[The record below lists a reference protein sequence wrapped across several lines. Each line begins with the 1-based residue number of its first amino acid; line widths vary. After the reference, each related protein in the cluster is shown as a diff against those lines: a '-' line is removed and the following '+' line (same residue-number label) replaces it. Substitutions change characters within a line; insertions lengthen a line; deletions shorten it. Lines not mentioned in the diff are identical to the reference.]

1 MDQQFAGLE
10 QIAQEE
16 IDVGMLQTY
25 LQQLPDK
32 APAVRHP
39 GAAGAGGLF
48 HRCAGDQAGARDR
61 PPFFKAGQCG
71 YRCFAVSGFFYQ
83 DCAVYPASVHDR
95 FRFGLDAT
103 SVVALLGSAGVAIGL
118 AIQGSLSNFAGG
130 VLILLLKPFRVDDYI
145 KVDNDGH
152 EGTVKEI
159 QLFYTKLSTPNN
171 HVVII
176 PNGTLSNSS
185 ILNMSTL
192 TERRMDILVG
202 ISYDA
207 DIRQAREVIMKVL
220 EEDESVLATKDRR
233 VFVDTLADSGVNL
246 NVRCWADNE
255 TYWECK
261 WRITEKIKYAL
272 DEAGISIPYPQLD
285 VHIAPPGGWCRKII
299 FKKLFIFFLQKGQEI
314 SIIVLVAGT
323 CWNSAVGSATD
334 S

>member
-1 MDQQFAGLE
+1 MGMEKQAAGLE

-16 IDVGMLQTY
+16 IDVGLIQTY
-25 LQQLPDK
+25 VQQLPDK
-32 APAVRHP
+32 ALRFGIRVLLALVVFFIGVQVIKLVR
-39 GAAGAGGLF
+39 GIVRRSLKRGNADIGVSQFLDSFIKTVLYILLLF
-48 HRCAGDQAGARDR
+48 MIA
-61 PPFFKAGQCG
+61 
-71 YRCFAVSGFFYQ
+71 SG
-83 DCAVYPASVHDR
+83 
-95 FRFGLDAT
+95 FGLDAT

-130 VLILLLKPFRVDDYI
+130 GLILLLKPFRVDDYI

-285 VHIAPPGGWCRKII
+285 VHIAPPGEC
-299 FKKLFIFFLQKGQEI
+299 
-314 SIIVLVAGT
+314 AGK
-323 CWNSAVGSATD
+323 
-334 S
+334 

>member
-1 MDQQFAGLE
+1 MDGQLAGLE

-16 IDVGMLQTY
+16 IDMGLLQAY

-32 APAVRHP
+32 ALRFCVRVLMAVIVFLVGMQLIRLVRRIVRRSLQR
-39 GAAGAGGLF
+39 GNADMGVIQFLDSF
-48 HRCAGDQAGARDR
+48 I
-61 PPFFKAGQCG
+61 KAVL
-71 YRCFAVSGFFYQ
+71 YILLVFMIASG
-83 DCAVYPASVHDR
+83 
-95 FRFGLDAT
+95 FGLDAT

-118 AIQGSLSNFAGG
+118 AVQGSLSNFAGG

-145 KVDNDGH
+145 KIDNEGH

-176 PNGTLSNSS
+176 PNGALSNSS

-207 DIRQAREVIMKVL
+207 DIRQAREVIMRVL
-220 EEDESVLATKDRR
+220 EEDESVLTSKDRR
-233 VFVDTLADSGVNL
+233 VFVEELADSGVNL
-246 NVRCWADNE
+246 NVRCWADNDE
-255 TYWECK
+255 YWECK

-285 VHIAPPGGWCRKII
+285 VH
-299 FKKLFIFFLQKGQEI
+299 LSSDVDNQKER
-314 SIIVLVAGT
+314 
-323 CWNSAVGSATD
+323 
-334 S
+334 

>member
-1 MDQQFAGLE
+1 MGMEKQAAGLE

-16 IDVGMLQTY
+16 IDVGLIQTY
-25 LQQLPDK
+25 VQQLPDK
-32 APAVRHP
+32 ALRFGIRVLLALVVFFIGVQVIKLVRRIVRRSLKRGNADIGVSQFLDSFIKAVLYILL
-39 GAAGAGGLF
+39 LF
-48 HRCAGDQAGARDR
+48 MIA
-61 PPFFKAGQCG
+61 
-71 YRCFAVSGFFYQ
+71 SG
-83 DCAVYPASVHDR
+83 
-95 FRFGLDAT
+95 FGLDAT

-192 TERRMDILVG
+192 TERRMDIPVG

-272 DEAGISIPYPQLD
+272 DEAGIAIPYPQLD
-285 VHIAPPGGWCRKII
+285 VHIAPPGDG
-299 FKKLFIFFLQKGQEI
+299 
-314 SIIVLVAGT
+314 AGK
-323 CWNSAVGSATD
+323 
-334 S
+334 

>member
-1 MDQQFAGLE
+1 MGMEKQAAGLE

-16 IDVGMLQTY
+16 IDVGLIQIY
-25 LQQLPDK
+25 VQQLPDK
-32 APAVRHP
+32 ALRFGIRVLLALVVFFIGVQVIKLVR
-39 GAAGAGGLF
+39 GIVRRSLKRGNADIGVSQFLDSFIKTVLYILLLF
-48 HRCAGDQAGARDR
+48 MIA
-61 PPFFKAGQCG
+61 
-71 YRCFAVSGFFYQ
+71 SG
-83 DCAVYPASVHDR
+83 
-95 FRFGLDAT
+95 FGLDAT

-285 VHIAPPGGWCRKII
+285 VHIAPPGEC
-299 FKKLFIFFLQKGQEI
+299 
-314 SIIVLVAGT
+314 AGK
-323 CWNSAVGSATD
+323 
-334 S
+334 

>member
-1 MDQQFAGLE
+1 M
-10 QIAQEE
+10 
-16 IDVGMLQTY
+16 
-25 LQQLPDK
+25 
-32 APAVRHP
+32 
-39 GAAGAGGLF
+39 
-48 HRCAGDQAGARDR
+48 
-61 PPFFKAGQCG
+61 
-71 YRCFAVSGFFYQ
+71 
-83 DCAVYPASVHDR
+83 
-95 FRFGLDAT
+95 
-103 SVVALLGSAGVAIGL
+103 
-118 AIQGSLSNFAGG
+118 
-130 VLILLLKPFRVDDYI
+130 
-145 KVDNDGH
+145 
-152 EGTVKEI
+152 
-159 QLFYTKLSTPNN
+159 
-171 HVVII
+171 VII

-285 VHIAPPGGWCRKII
+285 VHIAPPGEC
-299 FKKLFIFFLQKGQEI
+299 
-314 SIIVLVAGT
+314 AGK
-323 CWNSAVGSATD
+323 
-334 S
+334 

>member
-1 MDQQFAGLE
+1 MDGQLAGLE

-16 IDVGMLQTY
+16 IDMGLLQAY

-32 APAVRHP
+32 ALRFGVRVLMAVIVFLVGMQLIRLVRRIVRRSLQR
-39 GAAGAGGLF
+39 GNADMGVIQFLDSF
-48 HRCAGDQAGARDR
+48 I
-61 PPFFKAGQCG
+61 KAVL
-71 YRCFAVSGFFYQ
+71 YILLVFMIASG
-83 DCAVYPASVHDR
+83 
-95 FRFGLDAT
+95 FGLDAT

-118 AIQGSLSNFAGG
+118 AVQGSLSNFAGG

-176 PNGTLSNSS
+176 PNGALSNSS

-207 DIRQAREVIMKVL
+207 DIRQAREVIMRVL
-220 EEDESVLATKDRR
+220 EEDESVLTSKDRR
-233 VFVDTLADSGVNL
+233 VFVEELADSSVNL
-246 NVRCWADNE
+246 NVRCWADNDE
-255 TYWECK
+255 YWECK

-285 VHIAPPGGWCRKII
+285 VH
-299 FKKLFIFFLQKGQEI
+299 LSSDVDNQKER
-314 SIIVLVAGT
+314 
-323 CWNSAVGSATD
+323 
-334 S
+334 

>member
-1 MDQQFAGLE
+1 MGMEKQAAGLE

-16 IDVGMLQTY
+16 IDVGLIQTY
-25 LQQLPDK
+25 VQQLPDK
-32 APAVRHP
+32 ALRFGIRVLLALVVFFIGVQVIKLVR
-39 GAAGAGGLF
+39 GIVRRSLKRGNADIGVSQFLDSFIKTVLYILLLF
-48 HRCAGDQAGARDR
+48 MIA
-61 PPFFKAGQCG
+61 
-71 YRCFAVSGFFYQ
+71 SG
-83 DCAVYPASVHDR
+83 
-95 FRFGLDAT
+95 FGLDAT

-130 VLILLLKPFRVDDYI
+130 VLILLLKPFRVD
-145 KVDNDGH
+145 DGH

-285 VHIAPPGGWCRKII
+285 VHIAPPGEC
-299 FKKLFIFFLQKGQEI
+299 
-314 SIIVLVAGT
+314 AGK
-323 CWNSAVGSATD
+323 
-334 S
+334 

>member
-1 MDQQFAGLE
+1 MGMEKQAAGLE

-16 IDVGMLQTY
+16 IDVGLIQTY
-25 LQQLPDK
+25 VQQLPDK
-32 APAVRHP
+32 ALRFGIRVLLALVVFFIGVQVIKLVR
-39 GAAGAGGLF
+39 GIVRRSLKRGNADIGVSQFLDSFIKTVLYILLLF
-48 HRCAGDQAGARDR
+48 MIA
-61 PPFFKAGQCG
+61 
-71 YRCFAVSGFFYQ
+71 SG
-83 DCAVYPASVHDR
+83 
-95 FRFGLDAT
+95 FGLDAT

-192 TERRMDILVG
+192 TERRMDIPVG

-272 DEAGISIPYPQLD
+272 DEAGIVIPYPQLD
-285 VHIAPPGGWCRKII
+285 VHIAPPGDG
-299 FKKLFIFFLQKGQEI
+299 
-314 SIIVLVAGT
+314 AGK
-323 CWNSAVGSATD
+323 
-334 S
+334 